1 MTFRTLI
8 RAAAIVAALGCAGQ
22 SNAAGQ
28 AELPVQLP
36 LAAFTSRPV
45 LVLPTRFLG
54 GDGSLGWGA
63 QVGDPNS
70 YLGDLDAEI
79 AFALKQRGIDKQW
92 ILPPAIVRSVRRNPG
107 FATDPHDLTAD
118 WLRPPLKKPPEQ
130 FPEPFA
136 SQVRSLVALQEGAQY
151 VLYPVEVRFEPV
163 EVEGQ
168 AKPHS
173 GNGSSGP
180 EGGAAG
186 ARMEGRAVLRIALLD
201 ARRSKIVWMAD
212 VVSDPYPSFS
222 PALAASVAEHLADLI
237 AKR

>member
-1 MTFRTLI
+1 M
-8 RAAAIVAALGCAGQ
+8 AAALGCAGQ

-28 AELPVQLP
+28 SDLPAQRP
-36 LAAFTSRPV
+36 LAAFMSRPV
-45 LVLPTRFLG
+45 LVLPTRFVG
-54 GDGSLGWGA
+54 PDGSLGWAA
-63 QVGDPNS
+63 QLGDANS
-70 YLGDLDAEI
+70 YLGDVDAEI
-79 AFALKQRGIDKQW
+79 AFAFQQRGIDKRW

-118 WLRPPLKKPPEQ
+118 WLRPPLDKPPEQ

-163 EVEGQ
+163 DVEAQ
-168 AKPHS
+168 SSSPSAS
-173 GNGSSGP
+173 GSAGAD
-180 EGGAAG
+180 GGATG
-186 ARMEGRAVLRIALLD
+186 SRTEGRAVLRIALLD
-201 ARRSKIVWMAD
+201 ARRSKVVWMAD

>member
-1 MTFRTLI
+1 M
-8 RAAAIVAALGCAGQ
+8 RAAAIAAALGCAGQ
-22 SNAAGQ
+22 PKVAGQ
-28 AELPVQLP
+28 ADPAGQRP

-54 GDGSLGWGA
+54 PDGSLGWAG
-63 QVGDPNS
+63 QLGDPNS
-70 YLGDLDAEI
+70 YLGDVDAEI
-79 AFALKQRGIDKQW
+79 AFALEQRGVAKRW

-130 FPEPFA
+130 FPEPFG

-151 VLYPVEVRFEPV
+151 VLYPVELRFEPV
-163 EVEGQ
+163 EVEG
-168 AKPHS
+168 PSEPRS
-173 GNGSSGP
+173 GSGSKGS
-180 EGGAAG
+180 EGGATG
-186 ARMEGRAVLRIALLD
+186 ARTEGRAVLRIALLD

>member
-1 MTFRTLI
+1 MNY
-8 RAAAIVAALGCAGQ
+8 RAAIRVAAIAAALGCAGQ
-22 SNAAGQ
+22 PRAAGQ
-28 AELPVQLP
+28 ADLPTQRP

-54 GDGSLGWGA
+54 PDGSLGWAG
-63 QVGDPNS
+63 QLGDPNS
-70 YLGDLDAEI
+70 YLGEVDAEI
-79 AFALKQRGIDKQW
+79 AFAFKQRGIDRRW

-107 FATDPHDLTAD
+107 FATDPHYLTAD
-118 WLRPPLKKPPEQ
+118 WLRPPLEKPPEQ

-151 VLYPVEVRFEPV
+151 VLYPVEVSFEPV
-163 EVEGQ
+163 AVEGQ
-168 AKPHS
+168 SDPRSAS
-173 GNGSSGP
+173 GSTGSA
-180 EGGAAG
+180 GGAAG
-186 ARMEGRAVLRIALLD
+186 ARAEGRAVLRIALLD

>member
-1 MTFRTLI
+1 MTHRAII
-8 RAAAIVAALGCAGQ
+8 RAAAVVAALGCAGQ
-22 SNAAGQ
+22 PDAAAQGD
-28 AELPVQLP
+28 LPVLRP
-36 LAAFTSRPV
+36 LAAFASRPV

-54 GDGSLGWGA
+54 DDGSLGWTA
-63 QVGDPNS
+63 QLGDPAT

-107 FATDPHDLTAD
+107 FAVDPHDLSAD

-130 FPEPFA
+130 LPEPFA

-151 VLYPVEVRFEPV
+151 VLYPVEVRFEPIGA
-163 EVEGQ
+163 EGGQ
-168 AKPHS
+168 S
-173 GNGSSGP
+173 SSGP
-180 EGGAAG
+180 AEANAG
-186 ARMEGRAVLRIALLD
+186 ARAPTEGRAVLRIALID
-201 ARRSKIVWMAD
+201 ARRQKIVWMAD

-222 PALAASVAEHLADLI
+222 PALAASVAEHLVDLI